1 MNLNMDKKLM
11 VNKHI
16 LMVKYTL
23 VNFLME
29 KSMEQ
34 ELIHSLMVKNTKE
47 SFKKENITVLDKLL
61 VIQLQ

>member
-1 MNLNMDKKLM
+1 VNLNMDKKLM

>member
-1 MNLNMDKKLM
+1 MDKKLM
-11 VNKHI
+11 VNKLI

>member
-1 MNLNMDKKLM
+1 MDKKLM
-11 VNKHI
+11 VNKLI
-16 LMVKYTL
+16 LMGKYML